1 MSALE
6 PTAPLGSPGGPGAV
20 APARAARRRERGIIR
35 WLALTVVR
43 AVATLIGV
51 GIVVF
56 IVLRLLPGNQI
67 TASLG
72 VSAGLL
78 TPAQHH
84 ALNHFYGIGQP
95 LPTQF
100 WHWASGIVS
109 GNLGLST
116 QSGRTVTSL
125 IGTAL
130 PVTLE
135 LAIASMV
142 VGLVLGIGLGVL
154 SASAP
159 GRLGDWV
166 GQSFAL
172 FGLGIPNFV
181 IGSALV
187 AIFADVFHYFPSSEG
202 YVSLFHNPG
211 LNLQQMM
218 FPAITLGIGVG
229 AAVMRTTRGAMLDVS
244 RLAFVRSARGKG
256 LSRSAVIVRHVL
268 RNALVP
274 ITTMSGIQF
283 GYLLGGTVIVEQIF
297 VLPGL
302 GRMLITAVQ
311 EHDYAVAQG
320 TVLVFALGFVLVN
333 IVTDALY
340 ALIDPRIRS

>member
-6 PTAPLGSPGGPGAV
+6 SSIASPPVSPSAPEGGT
-20 APARAARRRERGIIR
+20 RRRGRGLAR
-35 WLALTVVR
+35 WLGFTVLR

-51 GIVVF
+51 AIVIF
-56 IVLRLLPGNQI
+56 IVLRLLPGDQI

-78 TPAQHH
+78 TPAQHQS
-84 ALNHFYGIGQP
+84 LNHFYGIGQP

-100 WHWASGIVS
+100 WHWADGILH

-116 QSGRTVTSL
+116 QNGRTVTSL
-125 IGTAL
+125 IGSAL

-135 LAIASMV
+135 LAILSMII
-142 VGLVLGIGLGVL
+142 GLILGIGTGV
-154 SASAP
+154 AAAAAP
-159 GRLGDWV
+159 GRFGDWA

-172 FGLGIPNFV
+172 FGLGVPNFV

-187 AIFADVFHYFPSSEG
+187 AILADVFHYFPSSEAYAG
-202 YVSLFHNPG
+202 LFSNPG
-211 LNLQQMM
+211 LNIQQLI
-218 FPAITLGIGVG
+218 FPALTLGIGVG

-256 LSRSAVIVRHVL
+256 LTHHAVIVRHVL
-268 RNALVP
+268 RNALIP

-302 GRMLITAVQ
+302 GRLLIISVQ

-320 TVLVFALGFVLVN
+320 ATLVFALGFVLVN
-333 IVTDALY
+333 ILTDTVY
-340 ALIDPRIRS
+340 AFIDPRVRS

>member
-1 MSALE
+1 VSAV
-6 PTAPLGSPGGPGAV
+6 T
-20 APARAARRRERGIIR
+20 PASLPATRSDRRGRGIAR

-51 GIVVF
+51 GIVIF

-78 TPAQHH
+78 TPAQRHS
-84 ALNHFYGIGQP
+84 LDHFYGIGQP
-95 LPTQF
+95 IPTQF
-100 WHWASGIVS
+100 WHYATGVVS

-142 VGLVLGIGLGVL
+142 VGLVLGIGFGVL

-159 GRLGDWV
+159 GRLGDWL

-172 FGLGIPNFV
+172 LGLGIPNFV
-181 IGSALV
+181 IGAAFV
-187 AIFADVFHYFPSSEG
+187 AIFADVFHYFPSSKG
-202 YVSLFHNPG
+202 YVSLFHQPG

-229 AAVMRTTRGAMLDVS
+229 AAVMRTTRGAMLDVT

-256 LSRSAVIVRHVL
+256 LSRWAVIVRHVL

-302 GRMLITAVQ
+302 GRLLITAVQ

-320 TVLVFALGFVLVN
+320 AVLVFALGFVLVN
-333 IVTDALY
+333 IITDALY
-340 ALIDPRIRS
+340 ALIDPRIRR

>member
-1 MSALE
+1 VS
-6 PTAPLGSPGGPGAV
+6 AV
-20 APARAARRRERGIIR
+20 APVSPPATRSVRRGRGIAR

-51 GIVVF
+51 GIVIFV
-56 IVLRLLPGNQI
+56 VLRLLPGNQI

-84 ALNHFYGIGQP
+84 ALDHFYGIGQP
-95 LPTQF
+95 IPTQF
-100 WHWASGIVS
+100 WHYATGVVS

-116 QSGRTVTSL
+116 QSGQTVTSL

-142 VGLVLGIGLGVL
+142 VGLVLGIGFGVL

-159 GRLGDWV
+159 GRLGDWL

-172 FGLGIPNFV
+172 LGLGIPSFV
-181 IGSALV
+181 IGAAFV
-187 AIFADVFHYFPSSEG
+187 AIFADVFHYFPSSRG
-202 YVSLFHNPG
+202 YVSLFHQPG

-218 FPAITLGIGVG
+218 FPAITLGIGIG
-229 AAVMRTTRGAMLDVS
+229 AAVMRTTRGAMLDVT

-256 LSRSAVIVRHVL
+256 LSRSAVTVRHVL

-302 GRMLITAVQ
+302 GRLLITAVQ

-320 TVLVFALGFVLVN
+320 AVLVFALGFVLVN
-333 IVTDALY
+333 IITDALY
-340 ALIDPRIRS
+340 ALIDPRIRR

>member
-1 MSALE
+1 VSAV
-6 PTAPLGSPGGPGAV
+6 T
-20 APARAARRRERGIIR
+20 PASLPATRSDRRGRGIAR

-51 GIVVF
+51 GIVIF

-78 TPAQHH
+78 TPAQRHS
-84 ALNHFYGIGQP
+84 LDHFYGIGQP
-95 LPTQF
+95 IPTQF
-100 WHWASGIVS
+100 WHYATGVVS

-142 VGLVLGIGLGVL
+142 VGLVLGIGFGVL

-159 GRLGDWV
+159 GRLGDWL

-172 FGLGIPNFV
+172 LGLGIPNFV
-181 IGSALV
+181 IGAAFV
-187 AIFADVFHYFPSSEG
+187 AIFADVFHYFPSSRG
-202 YVSLFHNPG
+202 YVSLFHQPG

-229 AAVMRTTRGAMLDVS
+229 AAVLRTPRGAMLDVT

-256 LSRSAVIVRHVL
+256 LSRWAVIVRHVL

-302 GRMLITAVQ
+302 GRLLITAVQ

-320 TVLVFALGFVLVN
+320 AVLVFALGFVLVN

-340 ALIDPRIRS
+340 ALIDPRIRR

>member
-1 MSALE
+1 VS
-6 PTAPLGSPGGPGAV
+6 AV
-20 APARAARRRERGIIR
+20 APATPPATRSVRRGRGIAR

-51 GIVVF
+51 GIVIFV
-56 IVLRLLPGNQI
+56 VLRLLPGNQI

-78 TPAQHH
+78 TPAQRHS
-84 ALNHFYGIGQP
+84 LDHFYGIGQP
-95 LPTQF
+95 IPTQF
-100 WHWASGIVS
+100 WHYATGVVS

-116 QSGRTVTSL
+116 QSGQTVTSL

-135 LAIASMV
+135 LAIASML
-142 VGLVLGIGLGVL
+142 VGLVLGIGFGVL

-159 GRLGDWV
+159 GRLGDWL

-172 FGLGIPNFV
+172 LGLGIPSFV
-181 IGSALV
+181 IGAAFV
-187 AIFADVFHYFPSSEG
+187 AIFADVFHYFPSSRG
-202 YVSLFHNPG
+202 YVSLFHQPG

-218 FPAITLGIGVG
+218 FPAITLGIGIG
-229 AAVMRTTRGAMLDVS
+229 AAVMRTTRGAMLDVT

-256 LSRSAVIVRHVL
+256 LSRSAVTVRHVL

-302 GRMLITAVQ
+302 GRLLITAVQ

-320 TVLVFALGFVLVN
+320 AVLVFALGFVLVN
-333 IVTDALY
+333 IITDALY
-340 ALIDPRIRS
+340 ALIDPRIRR

>member
-1 MSALE
+1 VS
-6 PTAPLGSPGGPGAV
+6 AV
-20 APARAARRRERGIIR
+20 APASLPATRSARRGRGIAR
-35 WLALTVVR
+35 WLALTMVR

-51 GIVVF
+51 GIVIF

-78 TPAQHH
+78 TPAQRH
-84 ALNHFYGIGQP
+84 ALDHFYGIGQP
-95 LPTQF
+95 IPTQF
-100 WHWASGIVS
+100 WHYATGVVS

-142 VGLVLGIGLGVL
+142 VGLVLGIGFGVL

-159 GRLGDWV
+159 GRLGDWL

-172 FGLGIPNFV
+172 LGLGIPSFV
-181 IGSALV
+181 IGAAFV
-187 AIFADVFHYFPSSEG
+187 AIFADVFHYFPSSRG
-202 YVSLFHNPG
+202 YVSLFHQPG

-218 FPAITLGIGVG
+218 FPAITLGIGIG
-229 AAVMRTTRGAMLDVS
+229 AAVMRTTRGAMLDVT

-256 LSRSAVIVRHVL
+256 LSRSAVTVRHVL

-302 GRMLITAVQ
+302 GRLLITAVQ

-320 TVLVFALGFVLVN
+320 AVLVFALGFVLVN
-333 IVTDALY
+333 IITDALY
-340 ALIDPRIRS
+340 ALIDPRIRR

>member
-1 MSALE
+1 VS
-6 PTAPLGSPGGPGAV
+6 AV
-20 APARAARRRERGIIR
+20 APVSLPATRSVRRGRGIAR

-51 GIVVF
+51 GIVIFV
-56 IVLRLLPGNQI
+56 VLRLLPGNQI

-84 ALNHFYGIGQP
+84 ALDHFYGIGQP
-95 LPTQF
+95 IPTQF
-100 WHWASGIVS
+100 WHYATGVVS

-116 QSGRTVTSL
+116 QSGQTVTSL

-142 VGLVLGIGLGVL
+142 VGLVLGIGFGVL

-159 GRLGDWV
+159 GRLGDWL

-172 FGLGIPNFV
+172 LGLGIPTFV
-181 IGSALV
+181 IGAAFV
-187 AIFADVFHYFPSSEG
+187 AIFADVFHYFPSSRG
-202 YVSLFHNPG
+202 YVSLFHQPG

-218 FPAITLGIGVG
+218 FPAITLGIGIG
-229 AAVMRTTRGAMLDVS
+229 AAVMRTTRGAMLDVT

-256 LSRSAVIVRHVL
+256 LSRSAVTVRHVL

-302 GRMLITAVQ
+302 GRLLITAVQ

-320 TVLVFALGFVLVN
+320 AVLVFALGFVLVN
-333 IVTDALY
+333 IITDALY
-340 ALIDPRIRS
+340 ALIDPRIRR

>member
-1 MSALE
+1 VS
-6 PTAPLGSPGGPGAV
+6 AV
-20 APARAARRRERGIIR
+20 APASLPATRSVRRGQGIAR

-51 GIVVF
+51 GIVIFV
-56 IVLRLLPGNQI
+56 VLRLLPGNQI

-78 TPAQHH
+78 TRAQRHS
-84 ALNHFYGIGQP
+84 LDHFYGIGQP
-95 LPTQF
+95 IPTQF
-100 WHWASGIVS
+100 WHYATGVVS

-142 VGLVLGIGLGVL
+142 VGLVLGIGFGVL

-159 GRLGDWV
+159 GRLGDWL

-172 FGLGIPNFV
+172 LGLGIPSFV
-181 IGSALV
+181 IGAAFV
-187 AIFADVFHYFPSSEG
+187 AIFADVFHYFPSSRG
-202 YVSLFHNPG
+202 YVSLFHQPG

-218 FPAITLGIGVG
+218 FPAITLGIGIG
-229 AAVMRTTRGAMLDVS
+229 AAVMRTTRGAMLDVT

-256 LSRSAVIVRHVL
+256 LSRSAVTVRHVL

-302 GRMLITAVQ
+302 GRLLITAVQ

-320 TVLVFALGFVLVN
+320 AVLVFALGFVLVN
-333 IVTDALY
+333 IITDALY
-340 ALIDPRIRS
+340 ALIDPRIRR

>member
-1 MSALE
+1 MSAVE
-6 PTAPLGSPGGPGAV
+6 SSIASQPVPPSAPEGGT
-20 APARAARRRERGIIR
+20 RRRGRGLVR
-35 WLALTVVR
+35 WLGFTVLR
-43 AVATLIGV
+43 AVATLVGV
-51 GIVVF
+51 AIVIF

-78 TPAQHH
+78 TPAQHRS
-84 ALNHFYGIGQP
+84 LNHFYGIGQP

-100 WHWASGIVS
+100 WHWADGILH

-135 LAIASMV
+135 LAILAMI
-142 VGLVLGIGLGVL
+142 IGLILGLSTGVL
-154 SASAP
+154 AAAYP
-159 GRLGDWV
+159 GRFGDWV
-166 GQSFAL
+166 GQTFAL
-172 FGLGIPNFV
+172 FGLAIPSFV
-181 IGSALV
+181 IGAALV
-187 AIFADVFHYFPSSEG
+187 AILSDVFHYFPSSKAYAG
-202 YVSLFHNPG
+202 LFSDPW
-211 LNLQQMM
+211 LNIQQLF
-218 FPAITLGIGVG
+218 FPALTLGIGVG
-229 AAVMRTTRGAMLDVS
+229 AAVMRTTRGAMLDVT
-244 RLAFVRSARGKG
+244 RQAFVRSARGKG
-256 LSRSAVIVRHVL
+256 LSHSAVTIRHVL
-268 RNALVP
+268 RNALIP

-302 GRMLITAVQ
+302 GRLLITSVQ

-320 TVLVFALGFVLVN
+320 ATLVFALGFVLVN
-333 IVTDALY
+333 ILTDTIY
-340 ALIDPRIRS
+340 AFIDPRVRRA

>member
-1 MSALE
+1 MSAVESLPE
-6 PTAPLGSPGGPGAV
+6 PIPP
-20 APARAARRRERGIIR
+20 PARVRGAGRRGRGLAR
-35 WLALTVVR
+35 WLALTLLR
-43 AVATLIGV
+43 AVGTLIGV
-51 GIVVF
+51 AIVIFV
-56 IVLRLLPGNQI
+56 VLRLLPGNQI

-78 TPAQHH
+78 TPAQHQ

-100 WHWASGIVS
+100 WHWADGILH

-135 LAIASMV
+135 LAILSMII
-142 VGLVLGIGLGVL
+142 GLLLGITSGV
-154 SASAP
+154 AAAAAP
-159 GRLGDWV
+159 GKLGDWA
-166 GQSFAL
+166 GQTFAL
-172 FGLGIPNFV
+172 FGLGVPNFV
-181 IGSALV
+181 IGAALV
-187 AIFADVFHYFPSSEG
+187 AILADVFHYFPSSQSYAG
-202 YVSLFHNPG
+202 LFSDPW
-211 LNLQQMM
+211 LNFQQLI
-218 FPAITLGIGVG
+218 FPALTLGIGVG

-256 LSRSAVIVRHVL
+256 LARHVVIGRHVL
-268 RNALVP
+268 RNALIP

-302 GRMLITAVQ
+302 GRLLITSVQ

-320 TVLVFALGFVLVN
+320 ATLVFAAGFVLVN
-333 IVTDALY
+333 IITDVLY
-340 ALIDPRIRS
+340 MLIDPRVRT